1 MKFKLIAE
9 LIDTVYQPVKKI
21 SKVRFAV
28 RALCFNALGEIAIIH
43 IKGKDNFGDK
53 NYYELP
59 GGGIE
64 ADETPEIALVR
75 EMQEELGVK
84 VKTIQSLGVVTY
96 NFNLLGLKT
105 IAYCYAC
112 SVKGNSKNKWT
123 EVEQAQIDE
132 IIWVKPNAL
141 KKLLTATKVKNVG
154 KLIHKRE
161 LQVLNEWEKLNKS
174 I

>member
-9 LIDTVYQPVKKI
+9 LADNVYKPAKKLN
-21 SKVRFAV
+21 KVRFAV
-28 RALCFNALGEIAIIH
+28 RALCFNAKGEIAIIH
-43 IKGKDNFGDK
+43 IKGKDNFGKK

-64 ADETPEIALVR
+64 ENETPEVALIR
-75 EMQEELGVK
+75 EMKEELGVR
-84 VKTIQSLGVVTY
+84 VKTIQNLGVVTY

-123 EVEQAQIDE
+123 KVEQAQIDE
-132 IIWVKPNAL
+132 IIWLKPSAL
-141 KKLLTATKVKNVG
+141 KKLLTSTKVKNVG
-154 KLIHKRE
+154 KIIHKRE
-161 LQVLNEWEKLNKS
+161 LLVLKEWEKLNKS

>member
-9 LIDTVYQPVKKI
+9 LLDTVYKPAKKLT
-21 SKVRFAV
+21 KVRFAV

-43 IKGKDNFGDK
+43 IKGKDNFGVK

-64 ADETPEIALVR
+64 ENETPEVALVR
-75 EMQEELGVK
+75 EMKEELGVK

-112 SVKGNSKNKWT
+112 TFNGNSKNKWT
-123 EVEQAQIDE
+123 KVEQAQIDE
-132 IIWVKPNAL
+132 IIWLKPLAL
-141 KKLLTATKVKNVG
+141 KKRLTSTKVKNVG
-154 KLIHKRE
+154 KIIHKRE
-161 LQVLNEWEKLNKS
+161 LLVLKQWEKLNKS